1 MDKAELLR
9 TDNDDADDV
18 VDCSFNVDDDV
29 NVFFNVFVGIIFN
42 VNVINIVV
50 DGSVKGFGASEQKRQ
65 NHDDNDDFFGD
76 KK

>member
-29 NVFFNVFVGIIFN
+29 NVFVGIIFN